1 MVMAKRN
8 ILPAIALLFW
18 AVMPAKAADRA
29 QIAEFMAVTGFDVAL
44 ESMRLSARDA
54 PTMLGLD
61 VDDFGLSWSRLADR
75 VFEPEALK
83 SDALEILDKALT
95 EDVLAHATGFY
106 GSKLGQKLVAAENES
121 HTLDFED
128 REAEGLRLAQAL
140 TARGSPQPQYF
151 LDMAQSIGYVGAT
164 INAYREVQV
173 RFLMAASL
181 AGLID
186 QRFDEVDLRAMLAQQ
201 DDEVRQAMA
210 DNLIVANAFTYRDFT
225 DREMEIYRDA
235 LAMPQMMEVY
245 ELMNAIHFTIMADR
259 FERMAVEMVKLTP
272 TQEL

>member
-1 MVMAKRN
+1 MMAMRK
-8 ILPAIALLFW
+8 ILVEIALLFVM
-18 AVMPAKAADRA
+18 VMPAKAADRTKIA
-29 QIAEFMAVTGFDVAL
+29 QFMAVTGFDVAL

-61 VDDFGLSWSRLADR
+61 ADDFGLSWSRLADR
-75 VFEPEALK
+75 IFEPEALK
-83 SDALEILDKALT
+83 NDALEILDNALT
-95 EDVLAHATGFY
+95 DNVLAHATQFY
-106 GSKLGQKLVAAENES
+106 RSKLGQRLVTAENES
-121 HTLDFED
+121 HGLDFED
-128 REAEGLRLAQAL
+128 REAEGARLAQAL
-140 TARGSPQPQYF
+140 SARGSPQPQYF
-151 LDMAQSIGYVGAT
+151 LDMAESIGYVGAT
-164 INAYREVQV
+164 IKAYREVQV

-201 DDEVRQAMA
+201 DDEVRRAMA
-210 DNLIVANAFTYRDFT
+210 ENLIVANAFTYRDFT
-225 DREMEIYRDA
+225 DSEIEIYRDA

-259 FERMAVEMVKLTP
+259 FERMALEMVNLTP

>member
-1 MVMAKRN
+1 MMAMRK
-8 ILPAIALLFW
+8 ILVVISLLFLM
-18 AVMPAKAADRA
+18 VMPAKAADRTKIA
-29 QIAEFMAVTGFDVAL
+29 QFMAVTGFDVAL

-61 VDDFGLSWSRLADR
+61 ADDFGLSWSRLADR
-75 VFEPEALK
+75 IFEPEALK
-83 SDALEILDKALT
+83 NDALEILDNALT
-95 EDVLAHATGFY
+95 DDVLAHANQFY
-106 GSKLGQKLVAAENES
+106 GSNLGQRLVTAENES
-121 HTLDFED
+121 HGLEFED
-128 REAEGLRLAQAL
+128 REAEGARLAEAL
-140 TARGSPQPQYF
+140 SARGSPQPQYF
-151 LDMAQSIGYVGAT
+151 LDMAESIGYVGAT
-164 INAYREVQV
+164 IKAYREVQV

-201 DDEVRQAMA
+201 DDEVRRAMA
-210 DNLIVANAFTYRDFT
+210 ENLIVANAFTYRDFT
-225 DREMEIYRDA
+225 DSEIEFYRDA

-259 FERMAVEMVKLTP
+259 FERMALEMVNLTP